1 MEQHEDSKIID
12 ALGGTAEVA
21 RLCKIKQ
28 PSVSEWRREGI
39 PPARRQ
45 FLELLRPEVF
55 GAAARKQDTRQ
66 RHRSPAASAGATAE
80 ATPTVLT
87 GKVA

>member
-1 MEQHEDSKIID
+1 MDLTKSAVRS
-12 ALGGTAEVA
+12 ALGFTKDIQLAEFFGVGKA
-21 RLCKIKQ
+21 A
-28 PSVSEWRREGI
+28 VSNWPED
-39 PPARRQ
+39 
-45 FLELLRPEVF
+45 ELLPEARQWQARAKRPDLFPPEDA
-55 GAAARKQDTRQ
+55 G